1 MDECKLLIQVLI
13 NFKANPAAAAA
24 QMLNPQVAAKVQKI
38 MDATGM
44 VPPSMR

>member
-13 NFKANPAAAAA
+13 NFKANPAAAA